1 VPRCAAAGA
10 QRHWAPVSE
19 EVELRIAWSSIAPQ
33 TARSDEIFDDLVG
46 RHRQPHRRYHGL
58 RHVVWVLRHARRLEA
73 AIPEC
78 HDGSAVYDAG
88 VVTAAAC
95 FHDAVYDPRA
105 GDNEERSALLA
116 ENRLRAL
123 DWTAPRCDLV
133 AQLVRATAGYLA
145 DDDLADDDLAD
156 NDLANNDLANN
167 DLANND
173 LANNVGAGHAAPWE
187 QQVLLDADLA
197 VLGAEPA
204 AYAAYVSGVR
214 SEYGHL
220 SGAEWAAG
228 RSRVL
233 ERLLARTYLFA
244 TQPATSWWDERARAN
259 LVAELASLRG
269 GVRGRG

>member
-1 VPRCAAAGA
+1 
-10 QRHWAPVSE
+10 VSD

-123 DWTAPRCDLV
+123 DWPAPRCDLV

-145 DDDLADDDLAD
+145 DDDLAK
-156 NDLANNDLANN
+156 NDLANDDLAK
-167 DLANND
+167 
-173 LANNVGAGHAAPWE
+173 NVGAGHAAPWE

-233 ERLLARTYLFA
+233 ERLLARTSLFA

-259 LVAELASLRG
+259 LVAELASLQG
-269 GVRGRG
+269 GVRERG

>member
-1 VPRCAAAGA
+1 V
-10 QRHWAPVSE
+10 
-19 EVELRIAWSSIAPQ
+19 LF
-33 TARSDEIFDDLVG
+33 RSEIFDDLVG

-58 RHVVWVLRHARRLEA
+58 RHVVWVLRHTRRLET

-78 HDGSAVYDAG
+78 HDGTSAYDAG
-88 VVTAAAC
+88 AVTAAAW

-116 ENRLRAL
+116 ETQLRAL
-123 DWTAPRCDLV
+123 DWAPPRCNLV
-133 AQLVRATAGYLA
+133 AQLVRATAGHLA
-145 DDDLADDDLAD
+145 DEHLDES
-156 NDLANNDLANN
+156 
-167 DLANND
+167 
-173 LANNVGAGHAAPWE
+173 GASHATPWE
-187 QQVLLDADLA
+187 QRILLDADLA

-228 RSRVL
+228 RSRIL
-233 ERLLARTYLFA
+233 ERLLARTSLYA
-244 TQPATSWWDERARAN
+244 TQPATSWWDARARAN

-269 GVRGRG
+269 GVRERG